1 MTQEEKLQIMTNKSD
16 QIAYNQNNLVLRM
29 NVHILAL
36 NFLFRVGNSVQVR
49 FKVVS
54 LTTLVMEAIAVMLM
68 GTQLFLDVRGFRE
81 DKKQHEL

>member
-1 MTQEEKLQIMTNKSD
+1 
-16 QIAYNQNNLVLRM
+16 M

-36 NFLFRVGNSVQVR
+36 NFLFRVGNSVQAR

-68 GTQLFLDVRGFRE
+68 GTQLFLDFRGFRE